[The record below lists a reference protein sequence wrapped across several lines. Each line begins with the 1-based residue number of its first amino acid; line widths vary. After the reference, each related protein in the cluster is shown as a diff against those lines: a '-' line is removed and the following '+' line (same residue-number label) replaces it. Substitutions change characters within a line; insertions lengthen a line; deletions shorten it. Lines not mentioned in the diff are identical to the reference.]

1 MSDVPQ
7 PTRSG
12 QRREAREYDQ
22 TQLRESSHG
31 KTVHRDYAA
40 HYFRWVTVKE
50 ATHPGDRVLDI
61 GCGQDQPLVKVLTY
75 QVVHVPEVYVGVDL
89 NPIPKKSG
97 IRWVNIFDQF
107 NFVED
112 WKHLR
117 HLTCLPTD
125 FAGYTKICCFEVLEH
140 MGVAH
145 GLTLLRAA
153 RELLAP
159 GGTFFLSTPV
169 FDGFAARNHLH
180 EYTIPELTA
189 AVQAA
194 GLQVQARYGT
204 FANVVKLKKV
214 LSAEEKMLWERWR
227 GRLGNDGLS
236 VVFATDHPDQSR
248 NNLWVLKK
256 A

>member
-1 MSDVPQ
+1 MIEPQ

-12 QRREAREYDQ
+12 RHREAREFDQ
-22 TQLRESSHG
+22 TQLRENSHG
-31 KTVHRDYAA
+31 RTVHRDYAA

-75 QVVHVPEVYVGVDL
+75 QVAHVPEVYVGVDL
-89 NPIPKKSG
+89 NPISKKSG
-97 IRWVNIFDQF
+97 IRWVTILDEF
-107 NFVED
+107 NFVKR
-112 WKHLR
+112 WKDLR
-117 HLTCLPTD
+117 HLKVLPTG
-125 FAGYTKICCFEVLEH
+125 FNGYTKICCFEVIEH
-140 MGVAH
+140 MGVEH
-145 GLTLLRAA
+145 GRNLLRAA

-169 FDGFAARNHLH
+169 FDGYAARNHLH
-180 EYTIPELTA
+180 EYEIEELSDE
-189 AVQAA
+189 VKDA
-194 GLQVQARYGT
+194 GLRVKARYGT
-204 FANVVKLKKV
+204 FANVKQLQKA
-214 LSAEEKMLWERWR
+214 LTPAERELWNRWQ

-248 NNLWVLKK
+248 NNLWVLEK